1 MQENLNFFF
10 EPQSVAVIGASSNP
24 NKLSFG
30 ILKNLSQYGYK
41 GNIYPINPKSDPILD
56 HPCYANVED
65 VPGPVD
71 LAVIILPAE
80 AIPEVLVK
88 CGQKGIKACIIISG
102 GFKELGEI
110 GKQRELELQEIVQR
124 FGIRIIGPNCVGNI
138 NVYSGLNT
146 TFIKGMP
153 AKGGIGFVSQSGA
166 VCGGV
171 VDHIVNEGIGFSH
184 LLSLGNEMD
193 VTETDM
199 IAYLAGDPYTNVI
212 AAYVESIRDGARF
225 LEVAGSV
232 TKEKPIVLLKAGKS
246 ESGARAVSSHTGSLA
261 GSQAAYSTAFKQAG
275 VIEVSSLRSL
285 LQTAMAFDFQPLP
298 QNNQAVIF
306 TNAGGP
312 AALLSDSLDTHGLR
326 LETINESVQQELKQ
340 NLNPAA
346 QTMNPI
352 DMLGGA
358 TEEEYGYAMKVV
370 HEACDASSLLPVL
383 VPQALVNPTA
393 VAESIIQAT
402 SERKRTTLVCLVGKQ
417 SIGEAKK
424 ILHQSRIPVYDY
436 PEDVGEVLG
445 AMQQYWQYREEKNEI
460 VTVERKERSSE
471 AVTFFQQF
479 HGKKQFGET
488 ELRPF
493 LEMYG
498 ILNAAGKAAN
508 SKDEALEA
516 AKRLGY
522 PVVLKIISNEIL
534 HKSDA
539 GGIRLNI
546 RDDETLNIAY
556 SELIS
561 TVQKNAPQA
570 TIQGVIVER
579 MIEKGE
585 EIIVG
590 MKRDVNFGP
599 LLMIGMGG
607 IYVEAFKDVSFR
619 IAPIKEN
626 EIRRMI
632 TETVAGK
639 ILAGLRG
646 IQYDIEA
653 VIEIVKAIS
662 QISIDFPEI
671 KEIEINPLK
680 VLPLGQGTIA
690 LDSRMIME

>member
-41 GNIYPINPKSDPILD
+41 GNIYPINPKTDSILNY
-56 HPCYANVED
+56 PCYGNVEA
-65 VPGPVD
+65 VPGAID

-80 AIPEVLVK
+80 AIPDVLVK

-124 FGIRIIGPNCVGNI
+124 FDIRIIGPNCVGNI

-171 VDHIVNEGIGFSH
+171 VDHVVNEGIGFSH

-199 IAYLAGDPYTNVI
+199 IVSLANDPHTNVI

-225 LEVAGSV
+225 LEVASSV
-232 TKEKPIVLLKAGKS
+232 TKKKPIVLLKAGKS

-261 GSQAAYSTAFKQAG
+261 GSQTAYSTAFKQAG

-298 QNNQAVIF
+298 QNNRAVIF

-312 AALLSDSLDTHGLR
+312 AALLSDSLDAHGLK
-326 LETINESVQQELKQ
+326 LESLNESLQQKLKQ

-358 TEEEYGYAMKVV
+358 TEEEYGYAIKVTQDS
-370 HEACDASSLLPVL
+370 CDAGSLLPVL
-383 VPQALVNPTA
+383 VPQALVNPIA
-393 VAESIIQAT
+393 VAESIVQAT
-402 SERKRTTLVCLVGKQ
+402 IERKRTTLVCLVGKQ
-417 SIGEAKK
+417 SIDEAKK
-424 ILHQSRIPVYDY
+424 ILHQNRIPVFDY
-436 PEDVGEVLG
+436 PEDVGDVLG
-445 AMQQYWQYREEKNEI
+445 AMQQYRLYREEKSEI
-460 VTVERKERSSE
+460 VTTERKERSPE
-471 AVTFFQQF
+471 AAAYLQQF
-479 HGKKQFGET
+479 KSKKQLGEA
-488 ELRPF
+488 ELRPL

-498 ILNAAGKAAN
+498 IPNAAGVAAK
-508 SKDEALEA
+508 SKDDALAA
-516 AKRLGY
+516 AKRLEY
-522 PVVLKIISNEIL
+522 PVVLKIISDEIL

-546 RDDETLNIAY
+546 RDDESLRIAY
-556 SELIS
+556 SDLIS

-570 TIQGVIVER
+570 TIRGVMVEK

-619 IAPIKEN
+619 IAPIGED
-626 EIRRMI
+626 EIRKMI
-632 TETVAGK
+632 AETVAGK

-646 IQYDIEA
+646 IQYDLEA
-653 VIEIVKAIS
+653 VISIVKAIS
-662 QISIDFPEI
+662 QISMDFPEI

-680 VLPLGQGTIA
+680 VLPEGQGAVA
-690 LDSRMIME
+690 LDSRMILE

>member
-1 MQENLNFFF
+1 MQDNLNFFF
-10 EPQSVAVIGASSNP
+10 EPKSVAIIGASSNP

-41 GNIYPINPKSDPILD
+41 GNIYPINPKNDSILKY
-56 HPCYANVED
+56 PCFESVDD
-65 VPGPVD
+65 VPGAID

-80 AIPEVLVK
+80 AIPEVLIK
-88 CGQKGIKACIIISG
+88 CGEKGIKACIIISG
-102 GFKELGEI
+102 GFKELGET
-110 GKQRELELQEIVQR
+110 GKQRELEIQEIAQR
-124 FGIRIIGPNCVGNI
+124 YGIRIIGPNCVGNI

-153 AKGGIGFVSQSGA
+153 AKGGIGFISQSGA

-199 IAYLAGDPYTNVI
+199 IDYLADDPNTSVI
-212 AAYVESIRDGARF
+212 AAYVESIRDGVRF
-225 LEVAGSV
+225 LKVASSV
-232 TKEKPIVLLKAGKS
+232 KKKKPIVLLKAGKS

-261 GSQAAYSTAFKQAG
+261 GSQTAYSTAFKQAG
-275 VIEVSSLRSL
+275 VIEVCSLRSL

-298 QNNQAVIF
+298 QNNRAVIF

-312 AALLSDSLDTHGLR
+312 AALLSDSLDVHGLK
-326 LETINESVQQELKQ
+326 LETISESMQQKLKQ
-340 NLNPAA
+340 KLNPAA

-358 TEEEYGYAMKVV
+358 SEEEYGYAIQVARD
-370 HEACDASSLLPVL
+370 ACDAGSLLPVL
-383 VPQALVNPTA
+383 VPQALVNPIA

-402 SERKRTTLVCLVGKQ
+402 HDRKRTTLVCLVGKQ

-424 ILHQSRIPVYDY
+424 MLHQNRIPVYDF

-445 AMQQYWQYREEKNEI
+445 AIQQYRLYQIEKSEI
-460 VTVERKERSSE
+460 RTVEGKKRPSE
-471 AVTFFQQF
+471 AAAYLQQF
-479 HGKKQFGET
+479 HGKKQIGEA

-493 LEMYG
+493 LEIYG
-498 ILNAAGKAAN
+498 IPNAAGVAAKSN
-508 SKDEALEA
+508 DEAVMA

-522 PVVLKIISNEIL
+522 PVVLKIISDEIL
-534 HKSDA
+534 HKSDV

-546 RDDETLNIAY
+546 KDGKDLSTAY
-556 SELIS
+556 RELIC
-561 TVQKNAPQA
+561 TIQKNAPQA
-570 TIQGVIVER
+570 TIQGVMVEK

-590 MKRDVNFGP
+590 MKRDINFGP

-619 IAPIKEN
+619 IAPIGEN
-626 EIRRMI
+626 EIKKMI
-632 TETVAGK
+632 SETVAGK

-646 IQYDIEA
+646 IPYDIEA
-653 VIEIVKAIS
+653 VISIVKAIS
-662 QISIDFPEI
+662 QISMDFPEI
-671 KEIEINPLK
+671 REIEINPLK
-680 VLPLGQGTIA
+680 VLPEGQGAVA
-690 LDSRMIME
+690 LDSRMILE